1 MSNMKNQTI
10 IKILLTILCLCNI
23 AEASTVV
30 SYNTIYQDDI
40 VNIESC
46 DKYGWCKIQNQDL
59 YIRKFKFDSSD
70 GIMYIMINKNNTYYY
85 TKGKKKKNLVGYLYG
100 YNRSIINNTIVASQ
114 DQTKELEEEY
124 DENNI
129 PQDQIE
135 DKRALR
141 EYDEKIKFQE
151 KVIIQKD
158 YRYSA
163 IHQDDIVNIESC
175 DKYGWCKIQNQD
187 LYIRKFKFSSLNGIM
202 YIMINE
208 KDTYYY
214 VKTGKKESLY
224 GYSIYSKDLFN
235 LDRIK
240 R

>member
-1 MSNMKNQTI
+1 M
-10 IKILLTILCLCNI
+10 
-23 AEASTVV
+23 
-30 SYNTIYQDDI
+30 SYNTIY
-40 VNIESC
+40 
-46 DKYGWCKIQNQDL
+46 
-59 YIRKFKFDSSD
+59 
-70 GIMYIMINKNNTYYY
+70 
-85 TKGKKKKNLVGYLYG
+85 
-100 YNRSIINNTIVASQ
+100 
-114 DQTKELEEEY
+114 
-124 DENNI
+124 
-129 PQDQIE
+129 
-135 DKRALR
+135 
-141 EYDEKIKFQE
+141 
-151 KVIIQKD
+151 
-158 YRYSA
+158 
-163 IHQDDIVNIESC
+163 QDDIVNIESC